1 MAQNKEL
8 EDLQGE
14 VGKHRVCIEKH
25 ESYIKSIIMAYVEKH
40 KEFEEGEEVLF
51 NDTTAK
57 IIGVADFDV
66 ESGRVY
72 YTVAKAK
79 KDGGFSAKH
88 QRTYES
94 ELLSKK

>member
-1 MAQNKEL
+1 MVQNKEL
-8 EDLQGE
+8 KHLQGE
-14 VGKHRVCIEKH
+14 VEKHKKCIGKH
-25 ESYIKSIIMAYVEKH
+25 ESYIKSIIVAYVEKY
-40 KEFEEGEEVLF
+40 KEFEKEEEVLF

-94 ELLSKK
+94 DVLSKK